1 MRTCLILMCVL
12 ATLVFAQAPRFI
24 GPETLYSAGAPIQVS
39 YYGSPVMTDWNGD
52 GNKDLICGEYNG
64 GYIRFYPNTGPDS
77 SPVFN
82 GFQYLAAS
90 DSQIT
95 LPYG

>member
-1 MRTCLILMCVL
+1 VAL
-12 ATLVFAQAPRFI
+12 AQAPRFI

-39 YYGSPVMTDWNGD
+39 YYGSPVITDWNGD
-52 GNKDLICGEYNG
+52 GNKDLICGEFTD
-64 GYIRFYPNTGPDS
+64 GYIRFYANVGSDS

-82 GFQYLAAS
+82 GFTYLSAS